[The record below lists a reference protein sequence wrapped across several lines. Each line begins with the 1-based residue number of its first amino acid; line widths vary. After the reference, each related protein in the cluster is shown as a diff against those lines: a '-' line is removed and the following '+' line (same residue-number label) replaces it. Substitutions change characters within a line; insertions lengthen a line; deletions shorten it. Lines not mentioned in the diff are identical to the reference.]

1 VKISRSYLKQIILEE
16 LQKEVMKVSA
26 LQRQYE
32 KERSSKSPKI
42 LDLMRE
48 VASLGHEGVISFLNV
63 LDTHLKNIKIT
74 AKDLMAI
81 SENEAFMGP
90 MVYSKVLVASKDGVE
105 MMRSKAFQTEEEL
118 AQLEALVA
126 TLEAQGFDVEVVR
139 ADTDDETAVSVQDE
153 PEMKAY

>member
-1 VKISRSYLKQIILEE
+1 VKITKKALKKLIFEE
-16 LQKEVMKVSA
+16 LQKEAVKVSD

-74 AKDLMAI
+74 AKDLVGI
-81 SENEAFMGP
+81 SENETFG
-90 MVYSKVLVASKDGVE
+90 KVLVASKDGVE
-105 MMRSKAFQTEEEL
+105 MMRSNIFETEEEL
-118 AQLEALVA
+118 IQLEALA
-126 TLEAQGFDVEVVR
+126 STLEAQGFDVEVVPAGAQDKR
-139 ADTDDETAVSVQDE
+139 AVSIEDN
-153 PEMKAY
+153 PELKTY